1 MIKSIRY
8 LILGTALLAFL
19 ATSCLE
25 DPFSTTGE
33 TSTVSV
39 QVLTSHIRE
48 ALQKIA
54 ATAAV
59 DRVAIAVTAGDMDT
73 VSQDLAIRDGRAKGD
88 IEVPKGAGRKFV
100 LSGEND
106 GVVLFQAIKIQDINN
121 DQETVTMT
129 IPHADFQA
137 APDSGIVPMTVQ
149 FQDASTPAGAPL
161 TAWSWDF
168 GDGSTST
175 EASPAHIYQQSG
187 GFSVALT
194 VQDSTGSMHTLRRE
208 QYIRADRLPVA
219 KFAAL
224 PNTGEAPLTVNFRDF
239 SLPGTADIVSWQWD
253 FGDSTVDSLVQ
264 NPSHTYSQAG
274 TYSVRLKIRTAIGT
288 DTKTVEDYVTVNEPG
303 TDPVADFAAEPTEIM
318 VADTV
323 FFTDH
328 SEAGLG
334 GTITDRQWHF
344 GDGDSSN
351 ALNPFHIYRVPG
363 DYIASLTVSTSLGSH
378 TKLSSDDTIHVVK
391 PDQAPG
397 DSVITGLGYG
407 DDTPETFVLGEKQD
421 QLLLVHF
428 SAEGYPAE
436 LVEVQLYLMGTQNF
450 TLVVLDQLTEE
461 EIARVPAAARDPEG
475 AWHTFNLEAQDITLY
490 GDFYL
495 GIQYTGAPNID
506 DFWWPALGMDTSTP
520 SAGRSYLYYPG
531 TGGPLLLDQSIY
543 GPGNL
548 LIRAII
554 KGITQDI
561 KPL

>member
-1 MIKSIRY
+1 MIKSMRY
-8 LILGTALLAFL
+8 LFLGTLLLTFL
-19 ATSCLE
+19 TAGCLD
-25 DPFSTTGE
+25 DPFSTSGE

-39 QVLTSHIRE
+39 QVLTSHIRD

-54 ATAAV
+54 ATAAI
-59 DRVAIAVTAGDMDT
+59 DRVEIAVTAGDMDT
-73 VSQDLAIRDGRAKGD
+73 VSQELAIQDGRAKGD
-88 IEVPKGAGRKFV
+88 LEVPKGDARQFV
-100 LSGEND
+100 LSGESD
-106 GVVLFQAIKIQDINN
+106 GVVLFQAVKVQDIQN
-121 DQETVTMT
+121 DQETVTLT
-129 IPHADFQA
+129 IPHAGFQA
-137 APDSGIVPMTVQ
+137 VPDSGIVPMTVQ
-149 FQDASTPAGAPL
+149 FQEASTDAGAPL

-168 GDGSTST
+168 GDGATST
-175 EASPAHIYQQSG
+175 EASPSHTYQRSG
-187 GFSVALT
+187 DFSVALT
-194 VQDSTGSMHTLRRE
+194 VQDSTGSMHTLHRE
-208 QYIRADRLPVA
+208 RYIRADELPTA

-239 SLPGTADIVSWQWD
+239 SLPGTAGIVSWSWD
-253 FGDSTVDSLVQ
+253 FGDSTVDTLARD
-264 NPSHTYSQAG
+264 PSHIYSQAG

-288 DTKTVEDYVTVNEPG
+288 DTKTVEDYVTVKQAG
-303 TDPVADFAAEPTEIM
+303 TDPVANFVAEPTEIV

-323 FFTDH
+323 FFTDR

-334 GTITDRQWHF
+334 GMITDRKWHF

-397 DSVITGLGYG
+397 DSVITGLGYS

-421 QLLLVHF
+421 ELLLVHF
-428 SAEGYPAE
+428 AAEGYPAE
-436 LVEVQLYLMGTQNF
+436 LMEVQLYLMGSQDF
-450 TLVVLDQLTEE
+450 TLVVLDQTSEE
-461 EIARVPAAARDPEG
+461 VIARVPATARDPEG
-475 AWHTFNLEAQDITLY
+475 SWQTFNLEDQDITLY
-490 GDFYL
+490 DDFYL
-495 GIQYTGAPNID
+495 GIQYTGARNID
-506 DFWWPALGMDTSTP
+506 DFWWPALGMDTSSP

-531 TGGPLLLDQSIY
+531 TGGPLVLDQSIY

-554 KGITQDI
+554 KGIARDI